1 MPKAKPATARPARRS
16 ATPAP
21 PRNAAAKTP
30 ETDLVLLAGQ
40 IPAEILQQLAAA
52 VKTGHWLFAV
62 WSVSAGTIH
71 LERTAT
77 SFPTVDLSKAAEMLS
92 ENLKELTQPAPPA

>member
-1 MPKAKPATARPARRS
+1 MPKTKPAAARPQRRT
-16 ATPAP
+16 ATTPS
-21 PRNAAAKTP
+21 PRNRQANALA
-30 ETDLVLLAGQ
+30 TDLVTLAGQ

-77 SFPTVDLSKAAEMLS
+77 SFPTVDLGKATDMLA
-92 ENLKELTQPAPPA
+92 ENLKTLTDPAPSA

>member
-1 MPKAKPATARPARRS
+1 MPKAKPATARPVRRS
-16 ATPAP
+16 AIPAS
-21 PRNAAAKTP
+21 PRRPGAKPP
-30 ETDLVLLAGQ
+30 ETDLVSLAGQ

-77 SFPTVDLSKAAEMLS
+77 SFPTVDLDKATDMLAD
-92 ENLKELTQPAPPA
+92 NLKELTQPAPSV